1 MKEETKSENFQEN
14 VSLSIDTEKCSHDN
28 IYVIDSPT
36 DSPRKKNSINDFD
49 IIQALGRGSYAKVVL
64 ARNIFSGMQYAIKI
78 IDKKFLE
85 KVISFNVGR

>member
-1 MKEETKSENFQEN
+1 MNEEIKSGLDKVNTSF
-14 VSLSIDTEKCSHDN
+14 SIDIDKCSHDN

-49 IIQALGRGSYAKVVL
+49 IIQVLGRGSYAKVVL

-85 KVISFNVGR
+85 KV